1 LVAVPASVFLA
12 QTAVPSIAYDAVD
25 FLKPPANLSIGEV
38 AGVASNSKGR
48 VFIYTRTGTVNVSV
62 GTARAFAHGSAR
74 LLEFDQNGKFV
85 NEIGEGLYALTFAQ
99 SVRVDRQDNIWIVDQ
114 YSNMVVKFDPEGRVL
129 MTFGRRPETAGSI
142 SATAAAAAGGGAG
155 AGRGAAA
162 PAAGAAPPAG
172 GAAAAGGGAGAARG
186 ATAPTAGAA
195 PPAGGAPRGE
205 VPAAPAAGARG
216 AVAAA
221 GRGARGLGTQGDS
234 FNRPTDV
241 AWDAAGN
248 IFISDGFGTNS
259 RILKMDKNGRFLKA
273 FGGTGSDPGQ
283 LNKPASIAVDA
294 KGDVYVADKANKR
307 IQVFDNDGNVKAQYT
322 NVGTPSAI
330 CISPGSPQYLYS
342 SNSNDPD
349 NLDNGEIYKMEL
361 DGKIVGKFG
370 SAGHMLK
377 EFGAVN
383 SLDCQSENT
392 LLVGELTNWRVQKV
406 TLKK

>member
-1 LVAVPASVFLA
+1 MKRGTLLLLAFVALVALPAAAFLA
-12 QTAVPSIAYDAVD
+12 QAAVPSIAYDAVD

-62 GTARAFAHGSAR
+62 GTARAFAHGPSR
-74 LLEFDQNGKFV
+74 LLEFDQSGKFV
-85 NEIGEGLYALTFAQ
+85 NEIGEGLYALTYAQ
-99 SVRVDRQDNIWIVDQ
+99 SVRVDRQDNIWVVDQ
-114 YSNMVVKFDPEGRVL
+114 YSNMVVKFDPDGRVA

-142 SATAAAAAGGGAG
+142 SATAPATAGGAG
-155 AGRGAAA
+155 AGRGAT
-162 PAAGAAPPAG
+162 PAAGAAPA
-172 GAAAAGGGAGAARG
+172 GAAAATPPRGGGEV
-186 ATAPTAGAA
+186 PA
-195 PPAGGAPRGE
+195 PPAGGA
-205 VPAAPAAGARG
+205 RG
-216 AVAAA
+216 AAAAA
-221 GRGARGLGTQGDS
+221 GGRGVARGLGTQGDS

-248 IFISDGFGTNS
+248 IFVSDGFGTNS
-259 RILKMDKNGRFLKA
+259 RILKMDKNGRFLKV
-273 FGGTGSDPGQ
+273 FGGTGSEPGQ

-294 KGDVYVADKANKR
+294 KGDLYVADKGNKR
-307 IQVFDNDGNVKAQYT
+307 IQVFDNEGTFKAQYA

-330 CISPGSPQYLYS
+330 CISPGSHQYLFS

-361 DGKIVGKFG
+361 DGTIVGKFG
-370 SAGHMLK
+370 SAGRQMK
-377 EFGAVN
+377 EFGTVN

-392 LLVGELTNWRVQKV
+392 LFVGELINWRVQKI